1 MLYQLCHRLA
11 CLHLMMGSIFMTN
24 AVEDPS
30 AYLSRATAIFPET
43 VVGHDGLTETLTF
56 GE

>member
-1 MLYQLCHRLA
+1 
-11 CLHLMMGSIFMTN
+11 MMGSIFMTN